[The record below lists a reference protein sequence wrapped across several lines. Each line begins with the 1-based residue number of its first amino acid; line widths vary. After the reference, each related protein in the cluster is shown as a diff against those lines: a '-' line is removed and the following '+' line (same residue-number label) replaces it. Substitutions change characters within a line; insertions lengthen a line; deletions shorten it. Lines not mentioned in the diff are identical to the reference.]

1 MNAAQQEGQER
12 QRVLIVDDNQEAA
25 EMLQFLLDMHGYQVE
40 VAHDGA
46 SGLELNARFA
56 PQVICSDLNMPGMS
70 GYEFAR
76 AIRAGGAHGQLLIAV
91 SGVEAGGREA
101 VHAAGFDTSL
111 TKPFSLDEI
120 LGPIQA
126 YFAQRR

>member
-1 MNAAQQEGQER
+1 MNAALQEGQGR
-12 QRVLIVDDNQEAA
+12 QRVLIVDDNREAA

-46 SGLELNARFA
+46 DGLELNARFA

-70 GYEFAR
+70 GYELAR
-76 AIRAGGAHGQLLIAV
+76 TIRAGGAHGQLLIAV
-91 SGVEAGGREA
+91 SGVAEGSADA
-101 VHAAGFDTSL
+101 IHAAGFDTRL
-111 TKPFSLDEI
+111 TKPFSLDQI

-126 YFAQRR
+126 YFAQRP

>member
-1 MNAAQQEGQER
+1 MDAAIR
-12 QRVLIVDDNQEAA
+12 QAQGGERVLIVDDNHEAA

-40 VAHDGA
+40 IAHSGA
-46 SGLELNARFA
+46 MGLELNARFS
-56 PQVICSDLNMPGMS
+56 PQVICSDLHMPGMS

-76 AIRAGGAHGQLLIAV
+76 SIRAGGAADQFLIAV
-91 SGVEAGGREA
+91 SGADAGA
-101 VHAAGFDTSL
+101 QDAIHAAGFDTSL

-120 LGPIQA
+120 LGPIQT